1 MKKLM
6 KKKQKGFTL
15 VEVIVVLVIL
25 AIMAAI
31 LIPSLIGYIDK
42 ANENTIKS
50 DTKSIAQATQTI
62 LSEAYATGVKSITY
76 TASDTNTNPQ
86 PEKGKDFVFGL
97 AAVEKLSEL
106 QLDASSCTIT
116 YTSVDNFSIVYK
128 LGDKQCTYYSDV
140 TKVPAGKVNYEVTD
154 AS

>member
-62 LSEAYATGVKSITY
+62 VSEAYATGAKSITY
-76 TASDTNTNPQ
+76 TAGDASTNPE

-97 AAVEKLSEL
+97 AAVAKLSEL
-106 QLDASSCTIT
+106 QLDTSSCTIT
-116 YTSVDNFSIVYK
+116 YNAVDDFTIVYK

-140 TKVPAGKVNYEVTD
+140 TKVPSGKVNYEVTD
-154 AS
+154 AA